1 MGIHKSEASRQREF
15 TASAE
20 AMYVRLRAWR
30 AAHPEASFD
39 EIGNEVTRERQA
51 LIAQLLGELAGQ
63 PEEET
68 AAERELCPA
77 CGAALTPKGKRE
89 RGVSHREGEVR
100 LEREY
105 HYCDECGS
113 GLFPP
118 GRQTA
123 ADKPHVES
131 ADD

>member
-1 MGIHKSEASRQREF
+1 MGIHKSEATRQAEF
-15 TASAE
+15 TAAAE

-30 AAHPEASFD
+30 AAHPAASFD
-39 EIGNEVTRERQA
+39 EIGEQVTAERMQ
-51 LIAQLLGELAGQ
+51 LMAQLLGALAAQ
-63 PEEET
+63 PEEAPAVE
-68 AAERELCPA
+68 AEHCPG
-77 CGAALTPKGKRE
+77 CGAELRAKGKRE

-123 ADKPHVES
+123 TDEPHVEP